1 MQSYI
6 IKGGEKIEGETNS
19 SGSKNSSLP
28 ILAAT
33 IFNKGKTILKNVP
46 NIHDRKIMFD
56 IMRLLGCHVQE
67 QKDRIIIDS
76 RNIENYEIPDDL
88 MRQMRSS
95 VILAG
100 AILGRCK
107 KATFSYP
114 GGCDIF

>member
-1 MQSYI
+1 MQTYI
-6 IKGGEKIEGETNS
+6 IRGGEKLEGEISS

-33 IFNKGKTILKNVP
+33 ILNKGIVSLKNVP
-46 NIHDRKIMFD
+46 DIHDTKIMFE
-56 IMRLLGCHVQE
+56 IMRLLGCTIQE
-67 QKDRIIIDS
+67 EDGKVIVNSNNMDS
-76 RNIENYEIPDDL
+76 YEIPDDL

-107 KATFSYP
+107 KARFSYP
-114 GGCDIF
+114 GDCDI